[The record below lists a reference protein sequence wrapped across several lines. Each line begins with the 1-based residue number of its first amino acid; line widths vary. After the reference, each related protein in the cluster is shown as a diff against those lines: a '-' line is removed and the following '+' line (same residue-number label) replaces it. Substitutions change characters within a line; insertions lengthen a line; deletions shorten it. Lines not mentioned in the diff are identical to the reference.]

1 MPMGIR
7 WRLVWAWSGL
17 GPDRCENG
25 YAKGEIIRFGGGI
38 CFNRDIIVDS
48 VAKNEENMLDNQADG
63 D

>member
-1 MPMGIR
+1 M
-7 WRLVWAWSGL
+7 WAWSGL
-17 GPDRCENG
+17 GPDRCKNG